1 MDFLYYPL
9 GFVLLLGIVV
19 TVHELGHYL
28 AARSVGVH
36 VLRFSVGF
44 GKALFGFEDKHGT
57 HFTLSIIPLG
67 GYVKL
72 LGEDE
77 SESVIPLDDMREGS
91 RRSFLDLS
99 GWQKIFIAVAGP
111 GANFALSIL
120 VFAIISFSGSY
131 EPAPAFRVDT
141 LDQPLYEQIGEGL
154 YEISKVDDVE
164 TKTWSGIQ
172 LALADRL
179 GDSGVIRFILR
190 DVERELLHSVDVPI
204 LNWHRDESEPDLL
217 ASLGIRP
224 GVFPLLGKI
233 VVGSPAFRAGLVE
246 GDLVT
251 RLNGTPVKYWGDLV
265 KLIEAFPGASVEIE
279 ILRNGRPVSIMAGIG
294 SKFVTNELT
303 VGYLGVGPKVEFVE
317 NDLGSAIAEGFVK
330 AWDMT
335 MMTLSFFKKMIFGE
349 LSAGTLMGPIGIAK
363 VAGEV
368 VQTGIIQFLTVLAL
382 MSLSLGII
390 NLMPIP
396 MLDGGMVLLN
406 LIELIMGK
414 PIPENLQVMGF
425 QFGVLLIGGLFVFV
439 TYNDLLRIF

>member
-1 MDFLYYPL
+1 
-9 GFVLLLGIVV
+9 
-19 TVHELGHYL
+19 
-28 AARSVGVH
+28 
-36 VLRFSVGF
+36 
-44 GKALFGFEDKHGT
+44 
-57 HFTLSIIPLG
+57 
-67 GYVKL
+67 
-72 LGEDE
+72 
-77 SESVIPLDDMREGS
+77 
-91 RRSFLDLS
+91 
-99 GWQKIFIAVAGP
+99 
-111 GANFALSIL
+111 
-120 VFAIISFSGSY
+120 
-131 EPAPAFRVDT
+131 
-141 LDQPLYEQIGEGL
+141 LYEQIGEGL

-265 KLIEAFPGASVEIE
+265 KLIEAFPGASVEIGV
-279 ILRNGRPVSIMAGIG
+279 LRNGRPVSIMAGIG

-368 VQTGIIQFLTVLAL
+368 VQTSMIQFLTVLAL